1 MCVGEGGV
9 LRRGRGV
16 LRRGRGVLR
25 RGRGVFTLKLTSVC
39 TSVAR
44 CNTFLS
50 RHQKKKKIILRSI
63 LITRTRC
70 FPIVPPPLNNCSP
83 GDRGQ
88 VSASTACRGH
98 CALLTMH
105 VLVVHWLRLK
115 EVHGASYRPRRP
127 GHRPQCRYRLPKTGK
142 PSHTPPSH
150 SPPKFYFDTRARYP
164 MHVHQSPPR
173 LPSPAPFIA
182 REDSF

>member
-50 RHQKKKKIILRSI
+50 RHQKKINHITIHPHNPHTVLPYCATTPEQLLPWRQGPGLRK
-63 LITRTRC
+63 
-70 FPIVPPPLNNCSP
+70 
-83 GDRGQ
+83 
-88 VSASTACRGH
+88 H
-98 CALLTMH
+98 
-105 VLVVHWLRLK
+105 
-115 EVHGASYRPRRP
+115 
-127 GHRPQCRYRLPKTGK
+127 RLPRALCAADNARVSRALAATERG
-142 PSHTPPSH
+142 PRGVLQTEASRPPATMS
-150 SPPKFYFDTRARYP
+150 
-164 MHVHQSPPR
+164 
-173 LPSPAPFIA
+173 LPSAEDGEAFPHPTLPLPAKVLF
-182 REDSF
+182 